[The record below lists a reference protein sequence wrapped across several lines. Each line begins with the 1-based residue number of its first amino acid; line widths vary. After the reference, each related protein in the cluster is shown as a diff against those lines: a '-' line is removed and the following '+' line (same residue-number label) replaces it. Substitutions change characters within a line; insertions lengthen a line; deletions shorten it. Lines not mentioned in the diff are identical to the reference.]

1 MTHRYPE
8 WHLVLHPH
16 GITHSRVRPPP
27 ELPLPQPRNAS
38 QLERGVGMRGPHE
51 APHRSKLAP
60 SASPGL
66 ISSLHPHPGTG
77 REETV
82 LTPPAGKMRAADTT
96 SSLQCLLPHPVG
108 P

>member
-16 GITHSRVRPPP
+16 GITHSCVPHPL

-38 QLERGVGMRGPHE
+38 RLERGVDMYGPHE
-51 APHRSKLAP
+51 VPHKSKLEP
-60 SASPGL
+60 SASPCP
-66 ISSLHPHPGTG
+66 ISSLHPHPGAG
-77 REETV
+77 REERV

-96 SSLQCLLPHPVG
+96 SSLQYLLPHPVG